1 MRKYGTT
8 VYVSRRWPLMLR
20 LKGTVILQIWW
31 QVILLGLY
39 STAVYLV
46 SRYSEWKMAYSL
58 NLVTVL
64 GMVVSLL
71 LVFRTNTAYDRYWEG
86 RRLWSQMTLC
96 IRNLTRSIWVC
107 VAETETRDLL
117 EKKSAINLLVAF
129 AYSTK
134 HYLREEYG
142 YNYDDMIDL
151 LSHIPKYSIPTSTQP
166 MDWRLDIP
174 STSQEQQP
182 QTSGMS
188 CQPQA
193 NPRQSTSRSRRL
205 SKSEPALAFDFLTP
219 TNIPVELSY
228 YIGSYIKSCSNKNK
242 VDPATLTVMNNA
254 VVSLIDCLTGFER
267 ILRTPI
273 PLAYSIHLHHAT
285 WIYLLALPFQLVSNM
300 QELMIPAVML
310 AAFTLL
316 GILGIGYE
324 IENPF
329 NDDYND
335 LPLDDFCK
343 VIQAEVDSMVAAR
356 APVPSEWIFS
366 EDNYPLSNSTLSA
379 KELSQMSLEQVHVL
393 MAVDHEG
400 QHQLH
405 HQANKSSNLQ
415 YSRSVSGNSRATVPA
430 SGPLSPA
437 SISFG
442 PDSRLGTNEKYQ
454 QQQRPP
460 MPSRPQQLHQ
470 AQSSSGSGMTR
481 INSSSSSSTFSSERK
496 VGYADGE

>member
-1 MRKYGTT
+1 MARKYGTT
-8 VYVSRRWPLMLR
+8 VYVNAKWRMMLR

-31 QVILLGLY
+31 HILLVGIY
-39 STAVYLV
+39 SAIVFLI
-46 SRYSEWKMAYSL
+46 SKYSDWKMAYTL
-58 NLVTVL
+58 NLVSVM

-96 IRNLTRSIWVC
+96 IRNLTRGIWVC

-129 AYSTK
+129 AFATK

-142 YNYDDMIDL
+142 YDYDDMVDL
-151 LSHIPKYSIPTSTQP
+151 LTHIPKYSIPTSVEP
-166 MDWRLDIP
+166 MDWRMDIP
-174 STSQEQQP
+174 TTPLESLTPQPLQAQQQQP
-182 QTSGMS
+182 QTSQLSSSATNVGRAS
-188 CQPQA
+188 GTFGGA
-193 NPRQSTSRSRRL
+193 RARRQSRAQ
-205 SKSEPALAFDFLTP
+205 ALAFDFLTP

-228 YIGSYIKSCSNKNK
+228 YIGSYIKACSNKGK
-242 VDPATLTVMNNA
+242 VDASTLTMMNNA
-254 VVSLIDCLTGFER
+254 LVSMVDCLTGFER

-300 QELMIPAVML
+300 KELMIPATML

-343 VIQAEVDSMVAAR
+343 VIQAEVDSMVATR
-356 APVPSEWIFS
+356 APVPADWIFS
-366 EDNYPLSNSTLSA
+366 ENNYPLAQSSLSA
-379 KELSQMSLEQVHVL
+379 KELSALSLDEVHAMMEAENPHYGAGERAQVR
-393 MAVDHEG
+393 
-400 QHQLH
+400 
-405 HQANKSSNLQ
+405 KSIQLQ
-415 YSRSVSGNSRATVPA
+415 YSRSVSGNQKGAAPVSPTSPTTPTIRFHAPGDSLRKVP
-430 SGPLSPA
+430 
-437 SISFG
+437 
-442 PDSRLGTNEKYQ
+442 
-454 QQQRPP
+454 
-460 MPSRPQQLHQ
+460 
-470 AQSSSGSGMTR
+470 
-481 INSSSSSSTFSSERK
+481 SSSSEKQSRTS
-496 VGYADGE
+496 V

>member
-1 MRKYGTT
+1 MARKYGTT
-8 VYVSRRWPLMLR
+8 VYVNAKWRMMLR

-31 QVILLGLY
+31 HILLVGIY
-39 STAVYLV
+39 STIVFLISKYT
-46 SRYSEWKMAYSL
+46 EWKMLYTL
-58 NLVTVL
+58 NLVSVM

-96 IRNLTRSIWVC
+96 IRNLTRGIWVC

-129 AYSTK
+129 AFATK

-142 YNYDDMIDL
+142 YDYDDMKDL
-151 LSHIPKYSIPTSTQP
+151 LTHIPKYSIPTSVEP
-166 MDWRLDIP
+166 MDWRMDIP
-174 STSQEQQP
+174 TTPLESLTPQQQQP
-182 QTSGMS
+182 Q
-188 CQPQA
+188 QPQSSQLSGSA
-193 NPRQSTSRSRRL
+193 TNIGRASGTFGGARARRQSRAQ
-205 SKSEPALAFDFLTP
+205 ALAFDFLTP

-228 YIGSYIKSCSNKNK
+228 YIGSYIKTCSNKGK
-242 VDPATLTVMNNA
+242 VDPATLTMMNNA
-254 VVSLIDCLTGFER
+254 LVSMIDCLTGFER

-300 QELMIPAVML
+300 KELMIPATML

-343 VIQAEVDSMVAAR
+343 VIQAEVDSMVATR
-356 APVPSEWIFS
+356 APVPADWIFS
-366 EDNYPLSNSTLSA
+366 ENNYPLAQSNLSA
-379 KELSQMSLEQVHVL
+379 KELSALSLDEIHA
-393 MAVDHEG
+393 MMEAENPHYGAGERA
-400 QHQLH
+400 
-405 HQANKSSNLQ
+405 QARRSVQLQ
-415 YSRSVSGNSRATVPA
+415 YSRSVSGNQKGPAPPA
-430 SGPLSPA
+430 SPTSPTTPTIRFHAPGEPL
-437 SISFG
+437 
-442 PDSRLGTNEKYQ
+442 RKVL
-454 QQQRPP
+454 
-460 MPSRPQQLHQ
+460 
-470 AQSSSGSGMTR
+470 
-481 INSSSSSSTFSSERK
+481 SSSSEKQSRTS
-496 VGYADGE
+496 V